1 MGIENMTP
9 QWRTGWRSS
18 GQDRRQLREVLQIR
32 NRGEAPCGHVADLI
46 DERITDVDQRIDDLT
61 KLRRDLVS
69 LAGEAKRLD
78 PTEGPPESV
87 CRILTERHDPQ
98 QPARRLGG
106 GRRLVGLLTFNWG

>member
-78 PTEGPPESV
+78 PTE
-87 CRILTERHDPQ
+87 DPQ
-98 QPARRLGG
+98 KASVGSSRNDTTHNSPLGV
-106 GRRLVGLLTFNWG
+106 LAEAAAWLAS